1 MSAITKV
8 FGILKTIIAYHWCGL
23 ACFEVV
29 TKTRAPKPT
38 AHRLLETLVRLDY
51 LPYDGETKKHF
62 GGLKFASLGC
72 RLTFRSCQ
80 LHPALPN
87 EMAGRHPPHL

>member
-8 FGILKTIIAYHWCGL
+8 FGILKTIIAHHWCGL

-38 AHRLLETLVRLDY
+38 AHPTKLRRDTSCEASSPTVAMC
-51 LPYDGETKKHF
+51 LPP
-62 GGLKFASLGC
+62 
-72 RLTFRSCQ
+72 
-80 LHPALPN
+80 HPAR
-87 EMAGRHPPHL
+87 ATS

>member
-8 FGILKTIIAYHWCGL
+8 FGILKTIIAHHWCGL

-51 LPYDGETKKHF
+51 LPYDGETK
-62 GGLKFASLGC
+62 
-72 RLTFRSCQ
+72 RLSVNSICAKS
-80 LHPALPN
+80 PDY
-87 EMAGRHPPHL
+87 GRQEG